1 VWQQFFSLRE
11 YIMTTIKFKIL
22 DTDHGKVTIEYSS
35 PSDEFRN
42 FALVFDAYNIDYS
55 DPLSWFADQ
64 GVKSIAGLQA
74 AKKTAEENAELIT
87 SLKDTEHTISVTQE
101 EIGEPPIVESDE
113 ELARR
118 VILKVLEELGITK

>member
-1 VWQQFFSLRE
+1 
-11 YIMTTIKFKIL
+11 MTTIKFKIL

-87 SLKDTEHTISVTQE
+87 SLKNTEHTISVTQE